1 MDGANVTHV
10 ELAVT
15 ALRINPNYSVY
26 VNWSQSIV
34 LGFAPAVLLMYFNT
48 KIYLDIR

>member
-1 MDGANVTHV
+1 LNETVVVLD
-10 ELAVT
+10 VT
-15 ALRINPNYSVY
+15 AMRMDPTYSVY

-34 LGFAPAVLLMYFNT
+34 LGFAPVVLLVYFNS